1 MVSKWLYVGPVISVM
16 SLLTDLCEMK
26 ISPAILINKKCYSH
40 QRFLASKC
48 EWGLPKHWSS
58 RCCQPPQ
65 WLLRSWGNAW
75 SKANKGTELAPDSWG
90 AYERNEFSEPRG
102 LHLPICSMLNSFTWN
117 LIFLIAAPGIAKS
130 DWVTEPQ
137 QSLMFRLPSPFLQ
150 ILSHDSPSCLL
161 GAVFSEQLRF
171 CLLGLGPKHG
181 YQIKSPS
188 TFRGWLMFSLAVSM

>member
-65 WLLRSWGNAW
+65 WLLRSWGNAR

-90 AYERNEFSEPRG
+90 AYERNELSEPRG
-102 LHLPICSMLNSFTWN
+102 LHLPIYRMLNTFTWY
-117 LIFLIAAPGIAKS
+117 LIFDDQTAFSLCCKLVYSLTSPLLPWSSFLRA
-130 DWVTEPQ
+130 TET
-137 QSLMFRLPSPFLQ
+137 
-150 ILSHDSPSCLL
+150 LS
-161 GAVFSEQLRF
+161 
-171 CLLGLGPKHG
+171 LGLRDSETPKH
-181 YQIKSPS
+181 YH
-188 TFRGWLMFSLAVSM
+188 